1 MTKTILIEGMSCGH
15 CTSRV
20 EKALNGLEGVT
31 VKSVSVDNKHAIV
44 EVDNVSED
52 LLKETVEDMGF
63 DVLGFEA

>member
-1 MTKTILIEGMSCGH
+1 MTKIISIEGMSCGH

-31 VKSVSVDNKHAIV
+31 VQSVSVEDKNAIV
-44 EVDNVSED
+44 EAGNISED

-63 DVLGFEA
+63 DVLKIV

>member
-20 EKALNGLEGVT
+20 EKALNGLDGVT
-31 VKSVSVDNKHAIV
+31 VKSVSVDNKNAIV
-44 EVDNVSED
+44 EVNNVSED

-63 DVLGFEA
+63 DVLGFEG